1 MATADTGIFGRQ
13 DARLP
18 CPSAILATEL
28 GLSVKDHG
36 AGRAAEPDPM
46 RRPVHGTADCAEWCS
61 TTSCVTGPELPCP
74 LETENIRVHQ
84 EHEGAAPETRDRA
97 VSR

>member
-1 MATADTGIFGRQ
+1 VATAEGGIVGRQ
-13 DARLP
+13 VALLP

-28 GLSVKDHG
+28 GLSVKGNG
-36 AGRAAEPDPM
+36 AGRAAEPDLV
-46 RRPVHGTADCAEWCS
+46 RRPVHGKADSAEWYP
-61 TTSCVTGPELPCP
+61 TMPCVAGSELPFP
-74 LETENIRVHQ
+74 VEPENIRIHQ